1 MSVLKTFTLV
11 GLAGTV
17 IAFMAN
23 YDMLGAYLTAATM
36 GSFILWWW
44 NGFE

>member
-1 MSVLKTFTLV
+1 MSPLKTFTLI

-17 IAFMAN
+17 IAFMAGYN
-23 YDMLGAYLTAATM
+23 MLGAYLTAGTM
-36 GSFILWWW
+36 LSFILWWW